1 MSKQKN
7 AAPVLQHRERQS
19 GAGPFSGDTTS
30 RTQFTTAQGAISRLL
45 LHGQANALPRRE
57 LEALTGLDGRTVRL
71 MIEQER
77 RAGVPVLSN
86 CTGGYYLPGNDQ
98 ETVAC
103 VRSLRHRAGE
113 ILRTAAAIERTVP
126 QELAGQITLDNRQM
140 MEVFNE

>member
-1 MSKQKN
+1 MPKQKN
-7 AAPVLQHRERQS
+7 AAHGAATPERQETGTYD
-19 GAGPFSGDTTS
+19 GATTS
-30 RTQFTTAQGAISRLL
+30 NIQFTTAQGAISRLL

-71 MIEQER
+71 LIEQER
-77 RAGVPVLSN
+77 RAGVPVLSDN
-86 CTGGYYLPGNDQ
+86 ARGYFLPVTDQ

-126 QELAGQITLDNRQM
+126 QQLAGQLALDNCQ

>member
-1 MSKQKN
+1 MPKQKN
-7 AAPVLQHRERQS
+7 AAHGAATPERQETGTYD
-19 GAGPFSGDTTS
+19 GATTS
-30 RTQFTTAQGAISRLL
+30 NIQFTTAQGAISRLL

-77 RAGVPVLSN
+77 RAGVPVLSDN
-86 CTGGYYLPGNDQ
+86 ARGYFLPETAQ

-126 QELAGQITLDNRQM
+126 QELAGQLVMDNIT

>member
-71 MIEQER
+71 LIEQER
-77 RAGVPVLSN
+77 RAGVPVLSDN
-86 CTGGYYLPGNDQ
+86 SRGYFLPQDAQ

-126 QELAGQITLDNRQM
+126 QELAGQIALDNCQ

>member
-1 MSKQKN
+1 MREQKKN
-7 AAPVLQHRERQS
+7 RPSAGTPERQTETGTFS
-19 GAGPFSGDTTS
+19 GATTS
-30 RTQFTTAQGAISRLL
+30 NTQFTTSQGAISRLL

-71 MIEQER
+71 MIEHER
-77 RAGVPVLSN
+77 RAGVPVLSDN
-86 CTGGYYLPGNDQ
+86 SKGYFLPETAQ

-113 ILRTAAAIERTVP
+113 ILRTAAALERTVP
-126 QELAGQITLDNRQM
+126 QELAGQIVLDNCQ

>member
-126 QELAGQITLDNRQM
+126 QELAGQITLDNCQ

>member
-7 AAPVLQHRERQS
+7 AAHGAATPERQETGTYD
-19 GAGPFSGDTTS
+19 GATTS
-30 RTQFTTAQGAISRLL
+30 NIQFTTAQGAISRLL

-71 MIEQER
+71 MIEHER
-77 RAGVPVLSN
+77 RAGVPVLSD
-86 CTGGYYLPGNDQ
+86 CSKGYYLPETDQ

-126 QELAGQITLDNRQM
+126 QQLAGQLALDNCQ